1 MGSQFVRSVAEQF
14 CAGTPAGA
22 TDAGVH
28 KVLAEVVVA
37 AYGRAREMAQ
47 GLGTVALSG
56 GVFQS
61 VLLAERIT
69 SGLEAA
75 RFPVLTHWRV
85 RTNDGGISLAQPA
98 IVGTRDAH
106 GGYDLPW

>member
-22 TDAGVH
+22 TDAGFH
-28 KVLAEVVVA
+28 KVLAEAVVA
-37 AYGRAREMAQ
+37 ACGRAREMAH

-61 VLLAERIT
+61 VLLGERTI

-75 RFPVLTHWRV
+75 RFRVLKHSRV

-98 IVGTRDAH
+98 VVGTRAEH
-106 GGYDLPW
+106 GGYDLRW